1 MTEKTLKVK
10 RRDTSRYPQ
19 TEKLSELVTE
29 NETARL
35 SIVLPRSKRQALKI
49 KAVTEGRT
57 IQAIVNQLIDE
68 YLNK

>member
-10 RRDTSRYPQ
+10 RRGTGRYPQ
-19 TEKLSELVTE
+19 NEKLSEFVTE
-29 NETARL
+29 DETARL
-35 SIVLPRSKRQALKI
+35 SIVLPRSKHQALKI

-57 IQAIVNQLIDE
+57 IQAVVNQLIDE